1 MDNNDGKNLYDEML
15 EIFKNKNYDV
25 KDFVETLEMDSIEKK
40 LDEALI
46 ELKNKFKTG
55 RINASNYKNKI
66 NRMLEIATE
75 KLPKRRKKSS
85 NSEKEN
91 VSITK
96 NEEIEKFEFIR
107 GYLKHFKK
115 KRGIIIYPFFY
126 IIILLN
132 CYL

>member
-1 MDNNDGKNLYDEML
+1 MDDKNNKNLYDEML

-75 KLPKRRKKSS
+75 KLPKRRKKTT
-85 NSEKEN
+85 NPVDKN
-91 VSITK
+91 NPITES
-96 NEEIEKFEFIR
+96 EEIEN
-107 GYLKHFKK
+107 H
-115 KRGIIIYPFFY
+115 
-126 IIILLN
+126 
-132 CYL
+132 

>member
-1 MDNNDGKNLYDEML
+1 MDDKNNKNLYDEML

-25 KDFVETLEMDSIEKK
+25 KDFVETLEMDSLEKK

-46 ELKNKFKTG
+46 ELKNKFKSG

-75 KLPKRRKKSS
+75 KLPKKRKKSS

-91 VSITK
+91 VSITE
-96 NEEIEKFEFIR
+96 NEETE
-107 GYLKHFKK
+107 
-115 KRGIIIYPFFY
+115 
-126 IIILLN
+126 N
-132 CYL
+132 Q

>member
-1 MDNNDGKNLYDEML
+1 MDDNDGKNLYDEML

-75 KLPKRRKKSS
+75 KLPKRRKKTT
-85 NSEKEN
+85 NPVDEN
-91 VSITK
+91 NPITES
-96 NEEIEKFEFIR
+96 EEIEN
-107 GYLKHFKK
+107 H
-115 KRGIIIYPFFY
+115 
-126 IIILLN
+126 
-132 CYL
+132 

>member
-25 KDFVETLEMDSIEKK
+25 KDFVETLEMDSLEKK

-75 KLPKRRKKSS
+75 KLPKKRKKIT
-85 NSEKEN
+85 NPVDETTPITEN
-91 VSITK
+91 K
-96 NEEIEKFEFIR
+96 NQ
-107 GYLKHFKK
+107 
-115 KRGIIIYPFFY
+115 
-126 IIILLN
+126 
-132 CYL
+132 

>member
-1 MDNNDGKNLYDEML
+1 MDDKNNKNLYDEML

-75 KLPKRRKKSS
+75 KLPKRRKKIT
-85 NSEKEN
+85 NSVDETN
-91 VSITK
+91 PITE
-96 NEEIEKFEFIR
+96 NEE
-107 GYLKHFKK
+107 
-115 KRGIIIYPFFY
+115 
-126 IIILLN
+126 N
-132 CYL
+132 QNQ

>member
-40 LDEALI
+40 LDEALN
-46 ELKNKFKTG
+46 ELKNKFKSG

-75 KLPKRRKKSS
+75 KLPKKRKKAI
-85 NSEKEN
+85 NPVDETN
-91 VSITK
+91 PITE
-96 NEEIEKFEFIR
+96 NEEIE
-107 GYLKHFKK
+107 
-115 KRGIIIYPFFY
+115 
-126 IIILLN
+126 N
-132 CYL
+132 Q

>member
-1 MDNNDGKNLYDEML
+1 MDDKNNKNLYDEML

-46 ELKNKFKTG
+46 ELKNKFKSG

-75 KLPKRRKKSS
+75 KLPKRRKKTT
-85 NSEKEN
+85 NPVDETTPITEN
-91 VSITK
+91 E
-96 NEEIEKFEFIR
+96 NQ
-107 GYLKHFKK
+107 
-115 KRGIIIYPFFY
+115 
-126 IIILLN
+126 
-132 CYL
+132 